1 MGIKGEMSGTVYV
14 TCTPTTYTYTPSPN
28 AIHKIQQMPTECL
41 TACEILSLIKT
52 NQDNLYNFFF
62 TINNQYN
69 NNMYRL
75 KR

>member
-1 MGIKGEMSGTVYV
+1 MDKKLHNN
-14 TCTPTTYTYTPSPN
+14 TPTTYTYTPSPN
-28 AIHKIQQMPTECL
+28 AIHKIQQMPTEYL
-41 TACEILSLIKT
+41 TDCKILSLIKS
-52 NQDNLYNFFF
+52 NQDKLYSIFF